1 MPESRREAPP
11 ALPDN
16 EISEWLRDRRGHF
29 DQLVAAVEDYA
40 IFMMSPDGIILDW
53 NRGAERLKGYTA
65 REIVGRHFSVFYSQ
79 EDRDSGF
86 PGQELEIASATGRFA
101 VEGWRYRKDGTRFW
115 ASVTITAIRSESSRV
130 EGFLKI
136 TRDLTER
143 RTADELLHRSEE
155 RFRLLL
161 ESVQD
166 YAIFTLDPE
175 GHVMSWNSGARRIK
189 QYEEKEILGRHFS
202 IFYPPEAISIGLPAA
217 LLGKALKDGRAEDE
231 GWRLRKDGTRFW
243 GNVVITALYDPQGE
257 LRGFAKITRDLTDRR
272 QIEQLRE
279 NGRRKDAFL
288 ATLAHELRNP
298 LAPMLPGVE
307 LILGAPEDA
316 AAVAGVASM
325 LKRQVDQM
333 ARLIDDLL
341 DMSRITTGKILLRSI
356 LMPLREVVDTAI
368 EAVTP
373 LIQERGHELVVDLL
387 DGGLEVEADPY
398 RLSQIISNLLSN
410 AAKYTPPGGKI
421 TLAVRGGAPSLLEIK
436 VRDNGI
442 GVPKA
447 LQHSIF
453 ELFDQG
459 ISGSSEGLGIGL
471 TLVRNL
477 AEMHGG
483 SVSVASDGEGKGSE
497 FTVLLPVVASGESA
511 TEKQAAPQPASA
523 LRGPGPAR
531 VLVADDGRNAADIL
545 ALFFQM
551 EGMETVVAYDGEEA
565 VNAAADFSPDF
576 AFLDLGM
583 PKLDGYEAARRIRRM
598 YPRVVL
604 AALSGWGG
612 DDDRRRSAEAGF
624 DVHLLKP
631 AKPDDL
637 REVLQRLGE
646 AEVPVA

>member
-1 MPESRREAPP
+1 MSASDLEASPT
-11 ALPDN
+11 LPDHG
-16 EISEWLRDRRGHF
+16 ISEWLRARRGHF

-40 IFMMSPDGIILDW
+40 VFMMSPDGIILDW

-65 REIVGRHFSVFYSQ
+65 AEIVGQHFSVFYSQ
-79 EDRDSGF
+79 EDRDTRF
-86 PGQELEIASATGRFA
+86 PDQELEIASEEGHFA
-101 VEGWRYRKDGTRFW
+101 IEGWRYRRDGTRFW
-115 ASVTITAIRSESSRV
+115 ASVTITAIRSESAEV

-143 RTADELLHRSEE
+143 KNAEELLHRSEE

-175 GHVMSWNSGARRIK
+175 GHVMSWNHGARRIK

-202 IFYPPEAISIGLPAA
+202 VFYPQEAIAIGLPAT
-217 LLGKALKDGRAEDE
+217 LLGKALKEGRAEDE
-231 GWRLRKDGTRFW
+231 GWRVRKDGTLFW
-243 GNVVITALYDPQGE
+243 GNVIITALYDERGE
-257 LRGFAKITRDLTDRR
+257 LRGFAKVTRDLTDRR
-272 QIEQLRE
+272 QVEQLRE
-279 NGRRKDAFL
+279 AGRRKDAFL

-307 LILGAPEDA
+307 LILSAPADE
-316 AAVAGVASM
+316 AAVAGVAQM

-341 DMSRITTGKILLRSI
+341 DMSRVTAGKIVLRSVVVS
-356 LMPLREVVDTAI
+356 LRELVDTAI

-373 LIQERGHELVVDLL
+373 LIHERQHQLTVDLP
-387 DGGLEVEADPY
+387 DGDLKIEADPY

-410 AAKYTPPGGKI
+410 AAKYTPPAGRLS
-421 TLAVRGGAPSLLEIK
+421 LALRAIDGTVLEIK
-436 VRDNGI
+436 VGDNGI
-442 GVPKA
+442 GVPRA
-447 LQHSIF
+447 LQQSIF

-483 SVSVASDGEGKGSE
+483 SVSVASEGEGKGSE
-497 FTVLLPVVASGESA
+497 FTVRLPIVIACASA
-511 TEKQAAPQPASA
+511 ACTTEKQEIAPTAAFPAG
-523 LRGPGPAR
+523 RRPGPAR

-551 EGMETVVAYDGEEA
+551 EGLETAVAYDGEEA
-565 VNAAADFSPDF
+565 VTAATDFSPDF

-624 DVHLLKP
+624 NVHLLKP

-637 REVLQRLGE
+637 REVLRGLE
-646 AEVPVA
+646 PA

>member
-1 MPESRREAPP
+1 MSDSRLGAPHP
-11 ALPDN
+11 LPDN

-29 DQLVAAVEDYA
+29 DQLVASVEDYA

-65 REIVGRHFSVFYSQ
+65 AEIVGRHFSTFYSQ
-79 EDRDSGF
+79 EDRDSKF
-86 PGQELEIASATGRFA
+86 PDQELEIASATGRFA
-101 VEGWRYRKDGTRFW
+101 IEGWRYRKDGTRFW
-115 ASVTITAIRSESSRV
+115 ASVTITAIRSESSKV

-143 RTADELLHRSEE
+143 RTAEELLRRSEE

-161 ESVQD
+161 ETVQD

-175 GHVMSWNSGARRIK
+175 GHVMSWNTGAHRIK
-189 QYEEKEILGRHFS
+189 QYQEKEILGRHFS
-202 IFYPPEAISIGLPAA
+202 LFYPPEAIAIGLPAA

-243 GNVVITALYDPQGE
+243 ANVIITALYDDGGE
-257 LRGFAKITRDLTDRR
+257 LRGFSKITRDLTDRR
-272 QIEQLRE
+272 QIEHLRE
-279 NGRRKDAFL
+279 TGRRKDAFL

-307 LILGAPEDA
+307 LILGAPEDTS
-316 AAVAGVASM
+316 AVAGVACM

-341 DMSRITTGKILLRSI
+341 DMSRITAGKIALRSMV
-356 LMPLREVVDTAI
+356 MPVREVVDTAI

-373 LIQERGHELVVDLL
+373 LIQERNHRLDVDLP
-387 DGGLEVEADPY
+387 DGDLEIEADPY

-410 AAKYTPPGGKI
+410 AAKYTPPGGLI
-421 TLAVRGGAPSLLEIK
+421 RLAAAAKDASVLVIK
-436 VRDNGI
+436 VADNGI

-447 LQHSIF
+447 LQQSIF

-459 ISGSSEGLGIGL
+459 ASGTTEGLGIGL

-477 AEMHGG
+477 AEMLGG
-483 SVSVASDGEGKGSE
+483 SVSVVSEGEGKGSE
-497 FTVLLPVVASGESA
+497 FTVLLPVIASGDSA
-511 TEKQAAPQPASA
+511 SFKPATPQPSA
-523 LRGPGPAR
+523 LRRPGPAR

-551 EGMETVVAYDGEEA
+551 EGMETSVAYDGEEA
-565 VNAAADFSPDF
+565 VNAAASFSPDF

-612 DDDRRRSAEAGF
+612 EDDRRRSAEAGF
-624 DVHLLKP
+624 DIHLLKP

-637 REVLQRLGE
+637 RDVLQRLG
-646 AEVPVA
+646 ASEVSAG